1 MYHRNHRHKG
11 RWPHPPGPFP
21 PGHFPQ
27 ALLTYKET
35 RSLFPKALETRR
47 RGPKTLAPLQR
58 G

>member
-11 RWPHPPGPFP
+11 RWPHP